1 MFFTLEII
9 ALSFLVSSNNY
20 QRAKF
25 FNSSDIVFGAIYKTY
40 NNITQY
46 LWLKN
51 ANEELVQENIKLHN
65 KLNSFLKLDPAV
77 DSLSTNAKTDKYT
90 YIPAHVIN
98 NSVYRRNN
106 YLTLDVGHS
115 DSIRPEMAVVSPE
128 GIVGVTRFVSDNYST
143 VISVLSGKISISA
156 KLKKNN
162 YFGSLVWPG
171 KDYSTAELRE
181 IPIHVNLA
189 IGDTLVTSGYSAMF
203 PEGIPVARIIE
214 YKQNAGDSFYYIKVK
229 LIVDYKNLTNVYIID
244 NKQVEEQKSL
254 EQKTADD

>member
-1 MFFTLEII
+1 MFLTLEII
-9 ALSFLVSSNNY
+9 ALSILVSSNNY

-25 FNSSDIVFGAIYKTY
+25 FNSSDIVFGSIYKTY

-46 LWLKN
+46 LWLKT
-51 ANEELVQENIKLHN
+51 ANEELVQENIKLNN
-65 KLNSFLKLDPAV
+65 KLSSLLKLDPAA
-77 DSLSTNAKTDKYT
+77 DSLKINYKTDKFV

-98 NSVYRRNN
+98 NSVYRRSN
-106 YLTLDVGHS
+106 YLTLDVGRT
-115 DSIRPEMAVVSPE
+115 DSVKPEMAVVSPE

-143 VISVLSGKISISA
+143 VISVLSDKISISA

-171 KDYSTAELRE
+171 KDYSKAELRE
-181 IPIHVNLA
+181 IPIHVKLS

-214 YKQNAGDSFYYIKVK
+214 YKQNTGDSFYYIKVK
-229 LIVDYKNLTNVYIID
+229 LIVDYKNLTNVYIIE
-244 NKQVEEQKSL
+244 NRQVEEQKSL
-254 EQKTADD
+254 EEKTEND